1 MYIVESKYSSYKGD
15 HSTSVMYDRGVY
27 NFKRDSKPV
36 EGEELRIE
44 CGHKKVH
51 SFKVVKI
58 VSESDDCVEF
68 QTAEFA
74 TYKWKKV
81 S

>member
-1 MYIVESKYSSYKGD
+1 MYIVESKYNSYKGD
-15 HSTSVMYDRGVY
+15 HSTSITYDRGVY
-27 NFKRDSKPV
+27 SFKRNSKPI

-44 CGHKKVH
+44 NGYTKVH
-51 SFKVVKI
+51 SFKVLKV